1 MNNLTPES
9 IPILWNSTEVPAS
22 LLMKQWKIM
31 PVRGNFNH
39 LIAWLL
45 TLLTQTLM
53 LHPVSQFFWFGRW
66 RQSNLLKFSTLQKF
80 GSMNPFRSGAWLGWL
95 HLARGWISP
104 KHKFSFQVLCFYE
117 IPSYFSYCFIITL
130 YISFLIKLCF
140 RIMCHCLS

>member
-80 GSMNPFRSGAWLGWL
+80 GLMHPSRSGAWLRWL
-95 HLARGWISP
+95 YLGAGLVLNISLVA
-104 KHKFSFQVLCFYE
+104 SFMRLWDTFLFFLLFHYNLIHFTWNQVLF
-117 IPSYFSYCFIITL
+117 
-130 YISFLIKLCF
+130 
-140 RIMCHCLS
+140 